1 MRGCGK
7 PEINSKTGNISI
19 CCGDTLDE
27 RTNPETGQIEFLC
40 YYCQECK
47 EKYDNLKK
55 GKRIMIPIECY
66 LDDDF
71 RENYF
76 KRIRIIKREQ
86 SAQELIDEI
95 NLKQKG
101 GKTK

>member
-1 MRGCGK
+1 MIGCGK
-7 PEINSKTGNISI
+7 PEINSKTGNVSI

-27 RTNPETGQIEFLC
+27 RINPETGQIEFLC

-47 EKYDNLKK
+47 DKYDKK
-55 GKRIMIPIECY
+55 IIRRIPIKCY

-76 KRIRIIKREQ
+76 KHIERMVIEKEK
-86 SAQELIDEI
+86 SAQELIDEV
-95 NLKQKG
+95 NLNYKG